1 MEKEPVIV
9 ISTPQSWDIEID
21 STIKNLAREFA
32 VKRRVIFMNSPLDH
46 ITRLRNPDNR
56 SYRHKLAVVQGREPD
71 LRIISQNLL
80 VLDFPFMLF
89 SVNKLPWA
97 WLFNIFNYV
106 NNWRIA
112 RYLKKRL
119 KALQCNEIVLFADTD
134 IYRSYY
140 LKELLKPKLSVY
152 YKRDQVIGFDYFKRH
167 GVRLEPL
174 LMKKSDLVITN
185 SSYFAE
191 QARAHNRDSFDVETG
206 VDTEAFSPLVARPE
220 PDDMKPIPHPRIGY
234 FGVII
239 TERIDMSLL
248 DAITLQRPDY
258 QFVMVGPEDDA
269 YAAHPMH
276 TRKNV
281 WFLGK
286 KDPTEIPAYAQ
297 YFDICFNPQV
307 VNEITMGNY
316 PLKVDQ
322 YLALGKP
329 VVATKTHTMQ
339 HIFAST
345 CYLANTPEA
354 FATQID
360 KALHEIDNPELRRQR
375 LNLAASHSWRNIAD
389 KIWTIIANF
398 LDKR

>member
-21 STIKNLAREFA
+21 STIKNLAREFSRER
-32 VKRRVIFMNSPLDH
+32 KVIFMNSPLDH

-56 SYRHKLAVVQGREPD
+56 SYRHKLAVVQGKEPD
-71 LRIISQNLL
+71 LRVISQNLL

-97 WLFNIFNYV
+97 WLFNLFNYL
-106 NNWRIA
+106 NNRRIA

-119 KALQCNEIVLFADTD
+119 KALQCEEIVLFADTD
-134 IYRSYY
+134 IYRSFY
-140 LKELLKPKLSVY
+140 LKELLKPRLSVY

-185 SSYFAE
+185 SRYFAE
-191 QARAHNRDSFDVETG
+191 QASEHNCRSFDVETG
-206 VDTEAFSPLVARPE
+206 VDTEAFNPSLLRPE
-220 PDDMKPIPHPRIGY
+220 PEDMQQIPHPRIGY

-239 TERIDMSLL
+239 TERLDIALL
-248 DAITLQRPDY
+248 DAITRQRPDY
-258 QFVMVGPEDDA
+258 QFVLVGPEDA
-269 YAAHPMH
+269 EFASHPMH
-276 TRKNV
+276 QRKNV

-286 KDPTEIPAYAQ
+286 KDPGEIPAYAQ
-297 YFDICFNPQV
+297 HFDVCFNPQV

-329 VVATKTHTMQ
+329 VVATETHTMQ
-339 HIFAST
+339 HIFSST

-360 KALHEIDNPELRRQR
+360 KALHETDNPELRRQR